1 MIIGHRK
8 IVEDLKKLADG
19 GRLSH
24 AYLFH
29 GPSMTGKRLVSLALA
44 NYLERGEFAEPE
56 KILQDSLL
64 ISPGESGSIGIDE
77 VRRLK
82 DFLWQKPA
90 ASSRRTLIMDSAERM
105 TEEAQNAILKIA
117 EEPPASSLLL
127 LVASDIESLRG
138 TITSRLAKI
147 YFPCVPKAEIS
158 RWLEKELNIKKAE
171 AEKLTASSI
180 GKPGLA
186 WALKN
191 DKKLQELLRAAE
203 EFLSVSPLK
212 RRDFIKKLIE
222 PEDFSLPE
230 FLSAL
235 ILLLAMGR
243 EKREASVWHKVLSL
257 RGRVA
262 NFALNPRLQLEN
274 LLS

>member
-8 IVEDLKKLADG
+8 IVEDLKKLALG

-29 GPSMTGKRLVSLALA
+29 GPSMIGKRLVASALA
-44 NYLERGEFAEPE
+44 NYLEYGDFSEPA
-56 KILQDSLL
+56 KVLQDALF
-64 ISPGESGSIGIDE
+64 ISPGENGTIGIDE
-77 VRRLK
+77 ARRIK
-82 DFLWQKPA
+82 GFLWQKPI
-90 ASSRRTLIMDSAERM
+90 ASPRRTLVVDSAERM
-105 TEEAQNAILKIA
+105 TEEAQNAILKIT
-117 EEPPASSLLL
+117 EEPPPSSLLI
-127 LVASDIESLRG
+127 LVASDAEGLRG

-147 YFPCVPKAEIS
+147 YFSLVPSADIS
-158 RWLEKELNIKKAE
+158 RWLEKELGLKKSE
-171 AEKLTASSI
+171 AEKLAVASM

-191 DKKLQELLRAAE
+191 DKNLQELLRLAR
-203 EFLSVSPLK
+203 EFLKVSPPK

-222 PEDFSLPE
+222 PEEFNLSE
-230 FLSAL
+230 FLNAL
-235 ILLLAMGR
+235 ILVLAGGQ
-243 EKREASVWHKVLSL
+243 KRNAALWHKLLEL

-274 LLS
+274 LISE